1 VVLVAAAE
9 CRGDR
14 NADPDDAYC
23 YGSQGRCQPGWPAV
37 TLTGREAEDDMG
49 VGLGMFFAVVWWHGL
64 VPVAGHILG
73 QRGTAGSMFVEPGW
87 PTGSPLA
94 KVLAGA

>member
-1 VVLVAAAE
+1 MVLVASAE
-9 CRGDR
+9 RRSDR
-14 NADPDDAYC
+14 NADPDGADC

-37 TLTGREAEDDMG
+37 TLTGREAEDDRG
-49 VGLGMFFAVVWWHGL
+49 VGPGIFLAVVWWHGL
-64 VPVAGHILG
+64 VPVAGHVPR